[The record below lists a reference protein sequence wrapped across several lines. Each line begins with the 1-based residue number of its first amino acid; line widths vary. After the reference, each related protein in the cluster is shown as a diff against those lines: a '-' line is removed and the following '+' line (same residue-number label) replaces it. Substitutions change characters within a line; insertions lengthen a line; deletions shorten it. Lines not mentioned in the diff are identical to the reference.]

1 MPEIKSEWKLPK
13 NIRQIGDGGGERK
26 IYIED
31 YVMTY
36 LQQLGD
42 ENNQGM
48 ALLLGT
54 VKEKNLF
61 PYIFIDS
68 ALEVDH
74 FHQSEEE
81 KEEVRRR
88 ISKFFG
94 SKNIVGWFICAQES
108 PFTLNQELLDIYREE
123 FARENQVLVVYDKA
137 EEECFVFLME
147 EEAPVEQP
155 GYYIYFEKNVPM
167 QNYMVE
173 NNKGKAV
180 ENENAEKDSA
190 IHLFRKLVK
199 EKQSAQDPVKMG
211 KLGYAVSGFLVMTIL
226 ALGVTMIYNYDKMRD
241 VENNLAKLTGNVES
255 QREYVTD
262 EVQPVMVNI
271 EENTEDGK
279 ETKEEQQESVKE
291 TSQQEEVTESYI
303 IEEMEEETEK
313 TSESETEKEEALQT
327 AASPIR
333 TSYIVK
339 VGDTLAGISEMYYGT
354 LEKVED
360 ICALNGITDENTILP
375 GQKILLP

>member
-68 ALEVDH
+68 ALEVSH

-108 PFTLNQELLDIYREE
+108 PFSLNQELLDIYKEE

-147 EEAPVEQP
+147 EETPVEQP

-199 EKQSAQDPVKMG
+199 EKQSAQETVKMG

-226 ALGVTMIYNYDKMRD
+226 ALGVTIIYNYDKMRD

-271 EENTEDGK
+271 EDDTEK

-291 TSQQEEVTESYI
+291 TVQQEEVTESYI
-303 IEEMEEETEK
+303 IEELEEETEK
-313 TSESETEKEEALQT
+313 MSDSETEKEEALQT

>member
-42 ENNQGM
+42 ENSQGM

-68 ALEVDH
+68 ALEVSH

-81 KEEVRRR
+81 KEEVRRK
-88 ISKFFG
+88 ISKYFG
-94 SKNIVGWFICAQES
+94 SKNIVGWFISAKES

-123 FARENQVLVVYDKA
+123 FAGENQVLIAYDKV
-137 EEECFVFLME
+137 EEESYVFMME

-180 ENENAEKDSA
+180 ENESAEKDSA
-190 IHLFRKLVK
+190 IHLFRKLIK
-199 EKQSAQDPVKMG
+199 EKQGAEEPVKMG

-262 EVQPVMVNI
+262 EVQPAMVNI
-271 EENTEDGK
+271 EETAEDKDQTE
-279 ETKEEQQESVKE
+279 EEQQERVKE
-291 TSQQEEVTESYI
+291 TTQQEAVTESYI
-303 IEEMEEETEK
+303 TEEETEK
-313 TSESETEKEEALQT
+313 ISESETEQEEAQQT

-360 ICALNGITDENTILP
+360 ICSLNGITDENTILP